1 MWHYVSKV
9 SHYLN
14 TCRTESILIN
24 IQIFTLSLIFQ
35 HRDGS
40 SSQNLSLWMTRYRIH
55 VGGIIHY
62 SDVIMGATAS
72 QITSLLIVYSTVYS
86 GADQRKHQNSAS
98 LDFER
103 GIHRWP
109 VNSPHKG
116 PVTRKMFPFDD
127 VKFDERPR
135 DFYAALTNAN
145 WFMTKRYLLLLSRS
159 LKRGMYFM
167 PDFTMLLVIIESI
180 TKSVTKLSAVCWN
193 SITDAQ
199 YN

>member
-116 PVTRKMFPFDD
+116 PVTRKIFPFND
-127 VKFDERPR
+127 VIM
-135 DFYAALTNAN
+135 NAPGI
-145 WFMTKRYLLLLSRS
+145 FMRHLPMQINSWPSVICCFCPEVLSGECISCLILQCYLWLSKVS
-159 LKRGMYFM
+159 QNQWPNYQLF
-167 PDFTMLLVIIESI
+167 VEIE
-180 TKSVTKLSAVCWN
+180 
-193 SITDAQ
+193 
-199 YN
+199 